1 MLANKRTSIMKGE
14 KKFKYLVHTE
24 QVQAMQRALV
34 EYKDSWIRSVVMI
47 SFDRKAK
54 NINTL
59 NELRVS

>member
-1 MLANKRTSIMKGE
+1 MKGE